1 MRYSLNLESWLPH
14 HLHPTIKYVSSS
26 LSSSLS
32 LTSLRSSTLVGL
44 GQSICR
50 PTAPRCDLCDLAP
63 TKLCPSARVVSPKKE
78 SPAKKKKW
86 DLMDDEEKEKIRVK
100 EEGNLY
106 RAGGQPKVKVEI
118 EIKVEVKVEGVI
130 KDEE

>member
-1 MRYSLNLESWLPH
+1 
-14 HLHPTIKYVSSS
+14 
-26 LSSSLS
+26 
-32 LTSLRSSTLVGL
+32 
-44 GQSICR
+44 
-50 PTAPRCDLCDLAP
+50 
-63 TKLCPSARVVSPKKE
+63 
-78 SPAKKKKW
+78 
-86 DLMDDEEKEKIRVK
+86 MDDEEKEKIRVK